1 MPSDFLQ
8 EGVEERYQTWAEQ
21 EWPIN
26 RGEHGCHGSIPEITI
41 ETGLD
46 PRDPLGI
53 GVDITEPQPTTV
65 SFDPEDFPPH
75 CGGDTDPRLIEQ
87 YKELDHGGIETSVD
101 LGGSYCKACNH
112 VGTES
117 LEVMAQ
123 NNQAFEN
130 DTPQQSIN
138 NPAMG

>member
-1 MPSDFLQ
+1 MP
-8 EGVEERYQTWAEQ
+8 
-21 EWPIN
+21 
-26 RGEHGCHGSIPEITI
+26 
-41 ETGLD
+41 
-46 PRDPLGI
+46 
-53 GVDITEPQPTTV
+53 
-65 SFDPEDFPPH
+65 FDPEEVIPT
-75 CGGDTDPRLIEQ
+75 CGGDIDPYLIKT
-87 YKELDHGGIETSVD
+87 YTELPEGGIETSVD

-123 NNQAFEN
+123 NNQTFEI